1 MHPGTKGRSQGGNVR
16 GLFTPFASITRFR
29 FMDIISAGV
38 VRNASTPEQ
47 VTKVGP
53 AGTIRGA
60 RGLFSPTP
68 TGFLVEI
75 N

>member
-1 MHPGTKGRSQGGNVR
+1 MG
-16 GLFTPFASITRFR
+16 
-29 FMDIISAGV
+29 IILAGV
-38 VRNASTPEQ
+38 VRNVSTPKQ
-47 VTKVGP
+47 FTKVGP
-53 AGTIRGA
+53 AGTIRGP